1 MLFNR
6 ELDFEKALIDLLITN
21 YGWEKE
27 VLEYKT
33 EEELIQ
39 NWANILFENN
49 KGIDT
54 LNNEPLT
61 KTEIMQL
68 LSKINELSSP
78 VNLNGFINN
87 KYVCIKRD
95 NPNDTIHYGKEVYL
109 KIYDRNEIAAGH
121 SRYQICRQPVFKS
134 KNSILPDR
142 RGDFI
147 LLINGMPLI
156 HVELK
161 KSGISIEKACSQIEN
176 ILMKKF
182 LLTFSLLYK
191 YFLL

>member
-39 NWANILFENN
+39 NWADILFENN

-61 KTEIMQL
+61 KTEIM
-68 LSKINELSSP
+68 
-78 VNLNGFINN
+78 
-87 KYVCIKRD
+87 
-95 NPNDTIHYGKEVYL
+95 
-109 KIYDRNEIAAGH
+109 
-121 SRYQICRQPVFKS
+121 
-134 KNSILPDR
+134 
-142 RGDFI
+142 
-147 LLINGMPLI
+147 
-156 HVELK
+156 
-161 KSGISIEKACSQIEN
+161 
-176 ILMKKF
+176 
-182 LLTFSLLYK
+182 
-191 YFLL
+191 